1 MGEVKK
7 ILVPGKIPPATSF
20 GVDDIVINPID
31 GALYFK
37 DIRNNVKQIIFSG
50 SFITGSVAPESFV
63 NATTST
69 DKIVFTK
76 GDGRQIQVT
85 LFPNGIDGGTF

>member
-37 DIRNNVKQIIFSG
+37 DIRNNVKQIVFSG
-50 SFITGSVAPESFV
+50 SFISGSVAPGAIA
-63 NATTST
+63 NATTSGDEMT
-69 DKIVFTK
+69 FTRA
-76 GDGRQIQVT
+76 DSTSFTRT
-85 LFPNGIDGGTF
+85 LFPDGIDGGTF

>member
-7 ILVPGKIPPATSF
+7 LLVPVKIPPASCF

-37 DIRNNVKQIIFSG
+37 DIRNDVKQIIFSG
-50 SFITGSVAPESFV
+50 SFITGSVAP
-63 NATTST
+63 NGITRATTGT
-69 DKIVFTK
+69 DKMTFTRGSGK
-76 GDGRQIQVT
+76 QFQVT
-85 LFPNGIDGGTF
+85 LFPGGIDGGTF

>member
-37 DIRNNVKQIIFSG
+37 DIRNDVKQIIFSG
-50 SFITGSVAPESFV
+50 SFITGSVAPNAITS
-63 NATTST
+63 ATTGT
-69 DKIVFTK
+69 DKMTFTRGSGK
-76 GDGRQIQVT
+76 QFQVT
-85 LFPNGIDGGTF
+85 LFPGGIDGGTF

>member
-50 SFITGSVAPESFV
+50 SFYF
-63 NATTST
+63 
-69 DKIVFTK
+69 
-76 GDGRQIQVT
+76 R
-85 LFPNGIDGGTF
+85 

>member
-1 MGEVKK
+1 MGEIKK
-7 ILVPGKIPPATSF
+7 ILVPGKVPPATSF

-50 SFITGSVAPESFV
+50 SFITGNVAPNAITS
-63 NATTST
+63 ATTDT
-69 DKIVFTK
+69 DKITFTK
-76 GDGRQIQVT
+76 GSGQQFQVT
-85 LFPNGIDGGTF
+85 LFPGGIDGGTF

>member
-7 ILVPGKIPPATSF
+7 LLVPGKIPPATSF

-37 DIRNNVKQIIFSG
+37 DIRNDVKQIIFSG
-50 SFITGSVAPESFV
+50 SFITGSVAP
-63 NATTST
+63 NAITGTTTGT
-69 DKIVFTK
+69 DKMTFTRGSGK
-76 GDGRQIQVT
+76 QFQVT
-85 LFPNGIDGGTF
+85 LFPGGIDGGTF

>member
-7 ILVPGKIPPATSF
+7 LLVPGKIPPATSF

-37 DIRNNVKQIIFSG
+37 DIKNNVKQIIFSG
-50 SFITGSVAPESFV
+50 SFVSGSVAP
-63 NATTST
+63 NAITGATTGT
-69 DKIVFTK
+69 DKMTFTRGSGK
-76 GDGRQIQVT
+76 QFQVT
-85 LFPNGIDGGTF
+85 LFPGGIDGGTF